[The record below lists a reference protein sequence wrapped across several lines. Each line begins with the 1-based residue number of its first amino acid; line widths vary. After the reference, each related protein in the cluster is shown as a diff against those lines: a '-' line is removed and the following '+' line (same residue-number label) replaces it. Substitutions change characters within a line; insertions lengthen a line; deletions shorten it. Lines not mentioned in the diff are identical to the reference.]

1 MPCDHHH
8 SFQLPTI
15 NPVLFSPHFFL
26 PFTSFVN
33 IFIIIFLNF
42 VVLSHSFSHKISLSH
57 SLFSPRCPWFGEF
70 LSLFDIQILKWS
82 KFTFLG
88 KEADWPTDVSTPL
101 GFWSTYL
108 TISQACKL
116 LETNVVCLWIILF
129 IFLHIHISNNIQSID
144 YCAKY
149 KITSNWG
156 EQIIS
161 YTDYNFD
168 TKKKESRWRHR
179 SVVYCETE
187 ERNLECIYF

>member
-8 SFQLPTI
+8 LFQLPTI
-15 NPVLFSPHFFL
+15 NPVLFSPHLFL

-33 IFIIIFLNF
+33 IFIITFLTF
-42 VVLSHSFSHKISLSH
+42 VALSHSFSHKISLSH

-70 LSLFDIQILKWS
+70 LSLFDIQFLKWS

-108 TISQACKL
+108 TISQACISSKQ
-116 LETNVVCLWIILF
+116 TYI
-129 IFLHIHISNNIQSID
+129 IFLNRYLTISNHRL

-149 KITSNWG
+149 KITSDWG
-156 EQIIS
+156 GQIIA

-168 TKKKESRWRHR
+168 TKKKESK
-179 SVVYCETE
+179 
-187 ERNLECIYF
+187 